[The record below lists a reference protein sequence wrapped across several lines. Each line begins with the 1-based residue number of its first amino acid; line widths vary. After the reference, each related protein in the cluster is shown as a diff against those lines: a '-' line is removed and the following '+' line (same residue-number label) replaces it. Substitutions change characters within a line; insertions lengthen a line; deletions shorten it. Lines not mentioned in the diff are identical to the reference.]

1 MSPGDSGSLAGP
13 ILVTGGAGFIGSHLV
28 DHLLGRGIETV
39 VVDDFN
45 DFYDPRIKRTNVA
58 GHRKDPR
65 YRLVEGDIADRPL
78 LERLFDEVPFAL
90 VVHLAA
96 RAGVRPSLR
105 DPLLYERTNGIGT
118 LNLLECCRAGGVR
131 DFIIASS
138 SSVYGINSK
147 VPFSEEDPVERPI
160 SPYAATK
167 RANELTCFTYHHL
180 YGMNITCLR
189 FFTVYGP
196 RQRPEMAI
204 HKFTRLI
211 HEGRPVPVFGDGS
224 AQRDFTYIDDILQGV
239 VRSMERRLPYEIFNL
254 GESST
259 IDLLG
264 LIRLIEKALGK
275 KADLQFLPAEPG
287 DVPITFAD
295 ITKSRRLLDYAPK
308 TPLED
313 GIPEFVRWFVKTQGG
328 TA

>member
-1 MSPGDSGSLAGP
+1 MASAAARSLPEP

-28 DHLLGRGIETV
+28 DHLLGRGVRTV

-45 DFYDPRIKRTNVA
+45 DFYDPRIKRSNIA
-58 GHRKDPR
+58 AHLRDLR
-65 YRLVEGDIADRPL
+65 YTLAEGDIADMPL
-78 LERLFDEVPFAL
+78 LDRLFEEHRFGM

-96 RAGVRPSLR
+96 RAGVRPSLK

-118 LNLLECCRAGGVR
+118 LNLLECCRRHGVR
-131 DFIIASS
+131 DFIAASS
-138 SSVYGINSK
+138 SSVYGVNSK
-147 VPFSEEDPVERPI
+147 VPFAEDDPVERPI

-167 RANELTCFTYHHL
+167 RANELTGFTYHHL
-180 YGMNITCLR
+180 YGMNLTFLR

-211 HEGRPVPVFGDGS
+211 WEGKEVPVYGDGG
-224 AQRDFTYIDDILQGV
+224 ARRDFTYIDDIIQGV
-239 VRSMERRLPYEIFNL
+239 LRSMERHYPYEIFNL

-264 LIRLIEKALGK
+264 MIRLIERALGR
-275 KADLQFLPAEPG
+275 KADLKFLPAEPG
-287 DVPITFAD
+287 DVPITYAD
-295 ITKSRRLLDYAPK
+295 ITKSKRLLDYAPGV
-308 TPLED
+308 PLEE

-328 TA
+328 IA

>member
-1 MSPGDSGSLAGP
+1 MAPVGVRSLPEP

-28 DHLLGRGIETV
+28 DHLLERGIRTV

-45 DFYDPRIKRTNVA
+45 DFYDPRIKRSNIA
-58 GHRKDPR
+58 RHLKSPL
-65 YRLVEGDIADRPL
+65 YELCEGDICDLGL
-78 LERLFDEVPFAL
+78 LDRLFDRHGFRM

-96 RAGVRPSLR
+96 RAGVRPSLK

-118 LNLLECCRAGGVR
+118 LNLLECCRRRDIR
-131 DFIIASS
+131 DFITASS
-138 SSVYGINSK
+138 SSVYGVNSK
-147 VPFSEEDPVERPI
+147 VPFAEDDPVEQPI

-167 RANELTCFTYHHL
+167 RANELTGFTYHHL
-180 YGMNITCLR
+180 YGMNISCLR

-211 HEGRPVPVFGDGS
+211 WEGREVPVYGDGG
-224 AQRDFTYIDDILQGV
+224 ARRDFTYIDDIIQGV
-239 VRSMERRLPYEIFNL
+239 VRAMERHYPYEIFNL

-264 LIRLIEKALGK
+264 LIRLIERALGK
-275 KADLQFLPAEPG
+275 KADLKFLPAEPG
-287 DVPITFAD
+287 DVPITYAD
-295 ITKSRRLLDYAPK
+295 VAKARRLLDYDPK

-313 GIPEFVRWFVKTQGG
+313 GIPEFVRWFVNTQGG
-328 TA
+328 IA